1 MSSDDQVHQ
10 PAPWNTKKSVD
21 VDPDV
26 ISHYCRTFS
35 CPHCRGEL
43 VSRSESLECTG
54 CGHLVSVSEG
64 FLQFTDAQST
74 HGEFSADEMQ
84 EFLKIA
90 RESGWRAAIE
100 RYAKPRNSR
109 VVDLIADPRRR
120 LSLEPLESG
129 VNGRVLDFGC
139 GYGGISMLL
148 ASMFDEVV
156 ALDGSQQRV
165 GFLNIVRN
173 QEDLGN
179 IIPTCH
185 NDPTSLPFPD
195 CSFDAITLIGV
206 LEYLPL
212 GLDDLNPTE
221 SQARCLREFLRV
233 LRPGGRLLLHT
244 KNRFGWQFLLGA
256 ADHSLIRFAPVLP
269 RKIADAISRRL
280 YDRPYRIISHSKRG
294 YQRLL
299 DEAGF
304 VQQKYYWPIPG
315 YQKPRSII
323 AMNDDLCRQLGA
335 TGRQSFGLV
344 KMSILR
350 ALCFLGLLA
359 HIVPNFGILAFKPQT
374 QREG

>member
-1 MSSDDQVHQ
+1 MSSDDQMNQLATRH
-10 PAPWNTKKSVD
+10 TTKSVD
-21 VDPDV
+21 SGSDV
-26 ISHYCRTFS
+26 ISRYCRIFR

-43 VSRSESLECTG
+43 VSRSEFLECTG
-54 CGHLVSVSEG
+54 CRNLFPVSEG
-64 FLQFTDAQST
+64 FLQFSDAQST

-100 RYAKPRNSR
+100 SYAKPRNSR

-120 LSLEPLESG
+120 LSLVPLESG

-173 QEDLGN
+173 QENIQN
-179 IIPTCH
+179 IIPTCY

-212 GLDDLNPTE
+212 GLDDPNPIE

-256 ADHSLIRFAPVLP
+256 PDHSLIRFAPVLP
-269 RKIADAISRRL
+269 RKVADQISRRV

-294 YQRLL
+294 YHRLL

-304 VQQKYYWPIPG
+304 VQQKYYWPVPG

-323 AMNDDLCRQLGA
+323 AMNDDLCRQLRTA
-335 TGRQSFGLV
+335 GRQSFGFV
-344 KMSILR
+344 KISILKV
-350 ALCFLGLLA
+350 LCSLGLLT
-359 HIVPNFGILAFKPQT
+359 HTVPNFGILAFKPLT
-374 QREG
+374 QGRE